1 VFMHR
6 QESAITKNL
15 RVVEW
20 LKGDLL
26 QSVAALF
33 KAMARGREEAL
44 IDALAGVVVTA
55 YVLARRLGFTFSRLD
70 AAVESKLRRNIDQ
83 DHEVEKWYRD
93 LSALLQH
100 LVERKNT
107 DRQTP

>member
-1 VFMHR
+1 MLMHR

-55 YVLARRLGFTFSRLD
+55 YVLARRLGFTLSRLES
-70 AAVESKLRRNIDQ
+70 AIESKLRRNIDQ

-100 LVERKNT
+100 LVEKRKH
-107 DRQTP
+107 

>member
-1 VFMHR
+1 MFMHQ
-6 QESAITKNL
+6 QETAITRNL

-44 IDALAGVVVTA
+44 IEALAGVVITV
-55 YVLARRLGFTFSRLD
+55 YVLARRLGFTFSRLE
-70 AAVESKLRRNIDQ
+70 AAVESKLRQHIDQ
-83 DHEVEKWYRD
+83 DHELEKWYRD

-100 LVERKNT
+100 LVEKKKH
-107 DRQTP
+107 